1 MAKATLGVNWDHFI
15 ANYDDIREKI
25 ANVIPGFENFNERVR
40 TPGGFALP
48 HAVRDRREFATP
60 SKKAQ
65 FTCHEIPKATL
76 AAGQFVLMTIRTHDQ
91 FNTTIYGMNDR
102 YRGIKQGRRIVMMN
116 VEDMRE
122 QDLKDGDAVDVI
134 SHHKGITRR
143 ANSFRIVS
151 YEIPRGS
158 VAAYFPETN
167 VLVPINQFA
176 AGSQTPASKS
186 VVVSFERVNG

>member
-1 MAKATLGVNWDHFI
+1 VSAIVAGLAKATLGVNWDHFI

-116 VEDMRE
+116 VVQLD
-122 QDLKDGDAVDVI
+122 QPV
-134 SHHKGITRR
+134 T
-143 ANSFRIVS
+143 
-151 YEIPRGS
+151 
-158 VAAYFPETN
+158 
-167 VLVPINQFA
+167 
-176 AGSQTPASKS
+176 
-186 VVVSFERVNG
+186 